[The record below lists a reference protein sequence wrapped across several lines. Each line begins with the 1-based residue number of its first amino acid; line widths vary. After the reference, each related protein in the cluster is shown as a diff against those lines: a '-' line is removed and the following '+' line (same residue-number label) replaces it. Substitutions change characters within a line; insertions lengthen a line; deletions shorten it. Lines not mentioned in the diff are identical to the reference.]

1 MNLRKTM
8 EIYSQESQHFHFL
21 SSLLADKLVSEYI
34 YFIV

>member
-1 MNLRKTM
+1 M
-8 EIYSQESQHFHFL
+8 EIYSQESQHFYFL